1 MCLRHDNSQ
10 RAVSLANL
18 MAVTHY
24 SDGQAHTC
32 PQQAASSVANIRI
45 SGTLP
50 GVFRKDVNR
59 IVIQLLEHYTWL
71 WFNSSFFPP
80 IFSLKCSYGV
90 IFLLLTDVQRI
101 ICRAHCRMKEA
112 LCGSVCWGWI
122 WISQQ
127 FRELI
132 VVCDCSWGACACV
145 CACVSVCTVSRL
157 SSLWHRVC
165 VCLSYCHPEVNM
177 KDSGLNGT
185 SPGLWN
191 ILSGLYGNTARTHT
205 LKQTLTLRHVAC
217 TSTKGARG
225 EKLIY
230 THTDEV
236 KTAIYT
242 WWVFDHQLSSISRCL
257 SLCLSSSPSSSSGC
271 SEVFSRASI
280 SPDI

>member
-1 MCLRHDNSQ
+1 M
-10 RAVSLANL
+10 
-18 MAVTHY
+18 
-24 SDGQAHTC
+24 
-32 PQQAASSVANIRI
+32 
-45 SGTLP
+45 
-50 GVFRKDVNR
+50 
-59 IVIQLLEHYTWL
+59 IQ
-71 WFNSSFFPP
+71 FPPRP
-80 IFSLKCSYGV
+80 IFSLKCTYGV

-112 LCGSVCWGWI
+112 FACGSVCWGWI

-132 VVCDCSWGACACV
+132 VVWWLLTGCV
-145 CACVSVCTVSRL
+145 
-157 SSLWHRVC
+157 RVC
-165 VCLSYCHPEVNM
+165 LCMRECVHGV
-177 KDSGLNGT
+177 
-185 SPGLWN
+185 PGFH
-191 ILSGLYGNTARTHT
+191 LYGTECVFVCPTVTLRSIWKTQGWMGPLQVFEISCPASMEILHARMHTHT
-205 LKQTLTLRHVAC
+205 LKQTLTLRHVAR

-225 EKLIY
+225 EKLIH

-280 SPDI
+280 GPDI

>member
-1 MCLRHDNSQ
+1 MDKPTPARNKQPVVWLIFESLGLFL
-10 RAVSLANL
+10 VSFARMLIA
-18 MAVTHY
+18 
-24 SDGQAHTC
+24 
-32 PQQAASSVANIRI
+32 
-45 SGTLP
+45 
-50 GVFRKDVNR
+50 
-59 IVIQLLEHYTWL
+59 L
-71 WFNSSFFPP
+71 WFSFWRTTLDYDSIPPP

-101 ICRAHCRMKEA
+101 ICKAHCRMKEA
-112 LCGSVCWGWI
+112 FVCGSVCRGWI

-132 VVCDCSWGACACV
+132 VVCDCSRGACASV

-157 SSLWHRVC
+157 SSLWHGVC

-205 LKQTLTLRHVAC
+205 LKQTLTLRHVSR

-225 EKLIY
+225 EKLIH
-230 THTDEV
+230 THSDEV

-242 WWVFDHQLSSISRCL
+242 WWVFDHQLSCISCCL